1 MKLHEF
7 DLDLCRYVL
16 QNVRYHLRKDRFAAF
31 AADAVNPEVFG
42 YLQSLRRDDEPP
54 PMLLNAAELI
64 DLAEV
69 FAGGPFEFDRPWE
82 AYESLHRR
90 SIECVTEIRATLT
103 PHHAQEWSVASA
115 GFADRLE
122 SGRARLHHGIE
133 IVHQWVDEIRRLL
146 KAIGATALIPRPEG
160 SFPTPTCPDSSSAV
174 SPAHPSAE
182 LSTADPTQGSVEA
195 APEVLSKKDAA
206 RIGSASIQPRPLRI
220 REVAQLFRVGVDRVR
235 GWIARGDLTAVNLAE
250 PLHKPRFVIL
260 PDALADF
267 QARREVTPRPKKAR
281 RPRARSQQ
289 IDYYP

>member
-1 MKLHEF
+1 MPANHADALRTHRAVCRLTTELGAEVFNRYGNGMKLHEF

-103 PHHAQEWSVASA
+103 PHHAQEWSVA
-115 GFADRLE
+115 
-122 SGRARLHHGIE
+122 
-133 IVHQWVDEIRRLL
+133 
-146 KAIGATALIPRPEG
+146 
-160 SFPTPTCPDSSSAV
+160 
-174 SPAHPSAE
+174 
-182 LSTADPTQGSVEA
+182 
-195 APEVLSKKDAA
+195 
-206 RIGSASIQPRPLRI
+206 
-220 REVAQLFRVGVDRVR
+220 
-235 GWIARGDLTAVNLAE
+235 
-250 PLHKPRFVIL
+250 
-260 PDALADF
+260 
-267 QARREVTPRPKKAR
+267 
-281 RPRARSQQ
+281 
-289 IDYYP
+289 